1 MANVASFIQPLRNF
15 LVSREKKN
23 PPKIA
28 VQGESGRGRWRPQ
41 AHGGLSVGTMEE
53 APLRLQPQAYG
64 ATIGPSG
71 RLASANVRLA
81 AVCAALVSLLAV
93 CCVVLT
99 SGQPTQHGLPGFEL
113 SLNSAMETFFKNTA
127 AREQHEAKVQQHE
140 MSRLAVAPHSPLVLA
155 VGKKQTQG
163 LAAVANKNFAASMV
177 RSPVTNIAGASKVR
191 LTSEAMHRMT
201 AVQGSRYKKP
211 AARPAAA
218 APAPLAHAA
227 PAYVAPP
234 APKPLAAPV
243 TTQTVKHSAPAPPPS
258 HDALPAPQYAAPPAP
273 KPFVAP
279 AVPHTAPVTSWHTAL
294 PAPAYAAPPAPKP
307 SVALAVPHTAP
318 APAASRAPTHSAV
331 APNANYV
338 SGTVAPKKSYV
349 DHYLGSYVHPPAE
362 HAPGGSSPGVV
373 RGGATEHTLNNLK
386 SQASMQVAQT
396 ERLASKP
403 FPEGLSNKPWSA
415 PASDFNAPKSR
426 SRTAPQT
433 ADFDVSSKNIQ
444 KNIQLCN
451 ILSLLLQ

>member
-1 MANVASFIQPLRNF
+1 M
-15 LVSREKKN
+15 
-23 PPKIA
+23 
-28 VQGESGRGRWRPQ
+28 
-41 AHGGLSVGTMEE
+41 GTMEE
-53 APLRLQPQAYG
+53 VPLRLQLQAYG

-71 RLASANVRLA
+71 RLAGANVRLA

-99 SGQPTQHGLPGFEL
+99 SGQPTQYGLPGFEL

-127 AREQHEAKVQQHE
+127 AREQHEAKVQQDE

-155 VGKKQTQG
+155 VGKIQTQG
-163 LAAVANKNFAASMV
+163 LAAVANKIFAASMV
-177 RSPVTNIAGASKVR
+177 RSPLTNIAGASEVNR
-191 LTSEAMHRMT
+191 LSSEAMHRMT
-201 AVQGSRYKKP
+201 AVQGSSYKKP
-211 AARPAAA
+211 AARPSAAT
-218 APAPLAHAA
+218 PAPLSHAA

-234 APKPLAAPV
+234 APKPLAAPA
-243 TTQTVKHSAPAPPPS
+243 TTQTVKHGAPARPPS
-258 HDALPAPQYAAPPAP
+258 HDALPAPEYAAPLAP
-273 KPFVAP
+273 KPFVAL

-318 APAASRAPTHSAV
+318 APAVSRAPTHSAV

-338 SGTVAPKKSYV
+338 SGTAAPKISYM

-373 RGGATEHTLNNLK
+373 RGGASEHTLNNLK
-386 SQASMQVAQT
+386 SRASMQVAQT

-415 PASDFNAPKSR
+415 PASDFNALKSR
-426 SRTAPQT
+426 SQAAPQT
-433 ADFDVSSKNIQ
+433 ADFDVSSK
-444 KNIQLCN
+444 KH
-451 ILSLLLQ
+451 SKKHSVV